1 MSITAGFMV
10 PHPPLIIPQVG
21 RGEEQKIQETIDAY
35 QQVGKEI
42 ASLKPET
49 IVVLSPHNPM
59 YSDYFHI
66 RKDKLLSGNF
76 AQFRAG
82 LVEVEACGDQEFVR
96 ELCRMADQEG
106 IPAGTQGAKGKDLDH
121 GTMIP
126 LYFVN
131 QFYRDYQVVCMGLS
145 GMPLAMH
152 YQLGQAVRQVAEQL
166 GRRTVVIASG
176 DLSHYLKQDGP
187 YGYRQEG
194 PEYDQR
200 IMDVMGKAR
209 FGELLEFGEDFCTQ
223 AGECGHRAF
232 TIMAGAL
239 DGLQVQAERLS
250 YQGTFGVGY
259 GICTYHVTG
268 ENPERNFLSQYV
280 KKMEERVLEQ
290 RKGEDA
296 YLSLARKSLEY
307 YIATG
312 MYLKLPEGLP
322 PEMLEKQAGAFVSI
336 HMDGD
341 LRGCIG
347 TILPVCKNIAQE
359 IIENAV
365 SAGIRDPR
373 FPAVTEQ
380 ELKWLVYSV
389 DILEAPERITSILEL
404 DVKNYGV
411 IVTKGRKRGLLLPDL
426 AGVDTPQQQVAIAK
440 QKAGISVDDQ
450 DVMLERFRVVRH
462 GEKS

>member
-35 QQVGKEI
+35 RQVGREI

-49 IVVLSPHNPM
+49 IVVASPHNPM
-59 YSDYFHI
+59 YRDYFHI
-66 RKDKLLSGNF
+66 RKEKLLSGNF

-82 LVEVEACGDQEFVR
+82 LVEVEACGDSEFVR
-96 ELCRMADQEG
+96 ELCRAAEQEK
-106 IPAGTQGAKGKDLDH
+106 IPAGTEGSRGKELDH

-131 QFYRDYQVVCMGLS
+131 QFYQDYRVVCMGLS
-145 GMPLAMH
+145 GLPLAMH
-152 YQLGQAVRQVAEQL
+152 YQLGQAVQRVARKL
-166 GRRTVVIASG
+166 GRKTVVIASG
-176 DLSHYLKQDGP
+176 DLSHYLKKDGP

-194 PEYDQR
+194 PEYDRR
-200 IMDVMGKAR
+200 IMDVMGEAR

-239 DGLQVQAERLS
+239 DGLQVQAEKLS

-268 ENPERNFLSQYV
+268 ENPERSFLSQYV

-290 RKGEDA
+290 RKEEDA
-296 YLSLARKSLEY
+296 YVSLARKSLEY

-322 PEMLEKQAGAFVSI
+322 HEMLEKQAGAFVSI

-347 TILPVCKNIAQE
+347 TILPVHKNIAQE

-373 FPAVTEQ
+373 FSAVTER
-380 ELKWLVYSV
+380 ELKRLVYSV
-389 DILEAPERITSILEL
+389 DVLEVPERIDSILEL

-426 AGVDTPQQQVAIAK
+426 AGVDTPQQQVVIAK

-450 DVMLERFRVVRH
+450 DVILERFRVVRH